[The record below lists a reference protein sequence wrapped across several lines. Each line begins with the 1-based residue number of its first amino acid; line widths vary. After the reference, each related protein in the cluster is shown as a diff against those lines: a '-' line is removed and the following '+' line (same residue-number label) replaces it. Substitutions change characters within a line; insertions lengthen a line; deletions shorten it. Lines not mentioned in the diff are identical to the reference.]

1 MAPAPLE
8 STAGLFQPLAAGHS
22 SKRSL
27 FVAEPPDLW
36 HGALGRELLSP
47 PNPFPV
53 PMRPGCKLFTLM
65 LVRRSL
71 GKPCAAG
78 MLGAK
83 GGTGRSCVPC
93 PGRGEALSTFHTT
106 QGEKSG
112 VCAAKQLFLLPSA
125 GIPHCIPV
133 QLCTPLPASQGREP
147 RALPGSGSPQRPP
160 EGQGLAWGEPAN
172 LPHPE
177 HHQCAVVALASRPL
191 ILTPLAVR
199 PVSLPC
205 LSPSCR
211 LPAPRGG

>member
-1 MAPAPLE
+1 MVSAFQGRAPHMAPAPLE

-22 SKRSL
+22 SKRSF

-71 GKPCAAG
+71 GKPSAAG
-78 MLGAK
+78 MPGAE

-93 PGRGEALSTFHTT
+93 PGRGEAVSTFHTT

-133 QLCTPLPASQGREP
+133 QLCSPSACQPGPGAMGTARLRKSPAATRGPRSGVGRAGEPPAP
-147 RALPGSGSPQRPP
+147 RALSVCRWW
-160 EGQGLAWGEPAN
+160 L
-172 LPHPE
+172 
-177 HHQCAVVALASRPL
+177 
-191 ILTPLAVR
+191 
-199 PVSLPC
+199 SLPG
-205 LSPSCR
+205 R
-211 LPAPRGG
+211 